1 MLVNG
6 RVGGGVLH
14 GAAVV
19 VRDVGAG
26 PAHDPL
32 LGQSLAVKKA
42 YKHLLLY
49 VSHTILGGGRS
60 GDKLWLYD
68 CSDSKL
74 NIPNRRS
81 YINIFK

>member
-42 YKHLLLY
+42 
-49 VSHTILGGGRS
+49 
-60 GDKLWLYD
+60 
-68 CSDSKL
+68 
-74 NIPNRRS
+74 
-81 YINIFK
+81 

>member
-32 LGQSLAVKKA
+32 LGQSLAVKKHKKIFTA
-42 YKHLLLY
+42 VCVPYN
-49 VSHTILGGGRS
+49 SGR
-60 GDKLWLYD
+60 GTEW
-68 CSDSKL
+68 
-74 NIPNRRS
+74 
-81 YINIFK
+81 

>member
-32 LGQSLAVKKA
+32 LGQSLAVKKGKK
-42 YKHLLLY
+42 YLLLF
-49 VSHTILGGGRS
+49 VSNTILGGGQAVVVRLF
-60 GDKLWLYD
+60 GFETKYT
-68 CSDSKL
+68 
-74 NIPNRRS
+74 
-81 YINIFK
+81 

>member
-32 LGQSLAVKKA
+32 LGQSLAVKKGKK
-42 YKHLLLY
+42 YSLLY
-49 VSHTILGGGRS
+49 VSNTNLGGGKS
-60 GDKLWLYD
+60 GDSAEWRQAVVVRLFGFETKD
-68 CSDSKL
+68 
-74 NIPNRRS
+74 I
-81 YINIFK
+81 